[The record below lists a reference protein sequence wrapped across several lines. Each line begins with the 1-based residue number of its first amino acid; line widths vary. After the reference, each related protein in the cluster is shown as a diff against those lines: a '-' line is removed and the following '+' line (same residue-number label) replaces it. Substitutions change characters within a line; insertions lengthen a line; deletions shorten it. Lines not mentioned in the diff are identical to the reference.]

1 MSLTLGSIT
10 AITGQSV
17 FLSYL
22 LSLDIRFGSA
32 DLLELELDL
41 RLVLLDLENRRL
53 PDMLR
58 DELLLPDRIRMK
70 GRRVSAVVVCAGLFL
85 VQRTIRF
92 SWNKRNVYKLLKNL
106 IDSNDR
112 NMLKRM
118 CILELHVCMYKVQLY
133 ILFHFESRVMG
144 KSWPI
149 EVDKDAS
156 IQ

>member
-41 RLVLLDLENRRL
+41 RLVLLDLENRKL

-85 VQRTIRF
+85 VHRTIRF
-92 SWNKRNVYKLLKNL
+92 S
-106 IDSNDR
+106 
-112 NMLKRM
+112 
-118 CILELHVCMYKVQLY
+118 
-133 ILFHFESRVMG
+133 
-144 KSWPI
+144 
-149 EVDKDAS
+149 
-156 IQ
+156 